1 MTTITV
7 KDASGTN
14 QTIQA
19 PNTNGQATSANSSPV
34 VPASDW
40 TPNLPT
46 GASTSA
52 NQTTANGSL
61 ASIATNTGNSATS
74 ANQTTEIARLDSI
87 VANTNKIPSLGQ
99 AASAASVPVVLA
111 SNQSAIPTTTPLA
124 APVVGQIK
132 IAVTGTAVQ
141 LPSNTLVNGIVI
153 KAKSTNNAAGAFIGG
168 SGVTIT
174 DDGTGNGYKI
184 VAGEAMSFA
193 VPNSNALYVNGT
205 LGDIFYYGGN

>member
-52 NQTTANGSL
+52 NQATANTALATANASL
-61 ASIATNTGNSATS
+61 ATVVTNTG
-74 ANQTTEIARLDSI
+74 R
-87 VANTNKIPSLGQ
+87 IPAQGQ
-99 AASAASVPVVLA
+99 AAMAGSLPVVLA
-111 SNQSAIPTTTPLA
+111 SNQPAIPTTTPLA
-124 APVVGQIK
+124 APITGQIK
-132 IAVTGTAVQ
+132 IAVTNTAVQ
-141 LPSNTLVNGIVI
+141 LPSNVLVNGIVI
-153 KAKSTNNAAGAFIGG
+153 KAKTTNAVAGAFIGG
-168 SGVTIT
+168 AGVTTT
-174 DDGTGNGYKI
+174 DDGTGTGYKI
-184 VAGEAMSFA
+184 VPGEAMSFA
-193 VPNSNALYVNGT
+193 VPNSNTIYINGT
-205 LGDIFYYGGN
+205 ANDVFYYGGN